1 MKKNSNAV
9 KRKLMEKTKDNKTE
23 MILMKARQNETTTK
37 DKNIKTIMLVVMLLF
52 SVALVAGCAS
62 QTPIKS
68 ADDVSK
74 SLDNVSESVG
84 KISSILTDVD
94 KDLGGG

>member
-1 MKKNSNAV
+1 MMRKK
-9 KRKLMEKTKDNKTE
+9 
-23 MILMKARQNETTTK
+23 QNETAAG
-37 DKNIKTIMLVVMLLF
+37 KNKKTIALIVLLLF
-52 SVALVAGCAS
+52 SLVLVAGCAS
-62 QTPIKS
+62 QSPIKS

-84 KISSILTDVD
+84 KISGILSDVD